1 MVPIMMELQS
11 REIPYNYIDS
21 GQHAELTRGL
31 RKVFN
36 IAEPNYLLSS
46 SDEDITKISKAVHWF
61 LSNVTKSCVDRNWL
75 NKYVFP
81 KKGICLIHG
90 DTLSTL
96 LGAFMAILAGVKIC
110 HIEAGLRS
118 YKWLDPFPEEIIR
131 LICMRFSKIL
141 FTPSEEAFNNL
152 RRLKVNGEKYIL
164 SGNTVID
171 SIRHIKNKYE
181 LGGQQEEKY
190 ALATCH
196 RLETI
201 SDRKKLSEVIVLLN
215 KIAKIMKV
223 VFVVHKPTR
232 KYIEKFGFN
241 KNLSEKIFI
250 KDMQDYPQF
259 LSLITLSE
267 MVLTD
272 GGSIQEEC
280 AFLSKKCLIIRNK
293 TERKDGLGINAMLW
307 GFDKR
312 KTEKFIEWQIIKKRD
327 EKESLSPSK
336 EIVDCLIKGDYN

>member
-1 MVPIMMELQS
+1 MMELQS
-11 REIPYNYIDS
+11 RGIPYNYIDS
-21 GQHAELTRGL
+21 GQHAELTMGL

-36 IAEPNYLLSS
+36 IAEPNYLLSA
-46 SDEDITKISKAVHWF
+46 SDADITKISKAVHWF
-61 LSNVTKSCVDRNWL
+61 LSNLTKGCMDRTWL

-96 LGAFMAILAGVKIC
+96 LGAFMAILAGVKVC

-118 YKWLDPFPEEIIR
+118 YKWFDPFPEEIIR

-141 FTPSEEAFNNL
+141 FAPSKKAFNNL
-152 RRLKVNGEKYIL
+152 VKLKVNGEKYIL

-171 SIRHIKNKYE
+171 SIRYIKNRYE
-181 LGGQQEEKY
+181 PQAIQNEKY

-201 SDRKKLSEVIVLLN
+201 SDRNKLSEVINLLN
-215 KIAKIMKV
+215 RVSNIMHV
-223 VFVVHKPTR
+223 IFVMHKPTR
-232 KYIEKFGFN
+232 TFLKKFGFLN
-241 KNLSEKIFI
+241 KLSKQILI
-250 KDMQDYPQF
+250 KDMIDYPQF
-259 LSLITLSE
+259 LSLITLAE

-280 AFLSKKCLIIRNK
+280 AYLNKKCLVIRNK
-293 TERKDGLGINAMLW
+293 TERDDGVGQNAMLW
-307 GFDKR
+307 GFDEQ
-312 KTEKFIEWQIIKKRD
+312 KTEQFLKWKIADKYDSD
-327 EKESLSPSK
+327 ETLSPSK
-336 EIVDCLIKGDYN
+336 EIVDYLISADYY

>member
-1 MVPIMMELQS
+1 MMELQS
-11 REIPYNYIDS
+11 RGIPYNYIDS

-36 IAEPNYLLSS
+36 IAEPNYSLSW

-61 LSNVTKSCVDRNWL
+61 LSNVTKSCVDRSWL

-131 LICMRFSKIL
+131 LICMRFSKVL
-141 FTPSEEAFNNL
+141 FAPSEKAFNNL

-181 LGGQQEEKY
+181 LQGQQKEKY

-201 SDRKKLSEVIVLLN
+201 SDRNKLSEVISLLN
-215 KIAKIMKV
+215 RVSKKMQII
-223 VFVVHKPTR
+223 FVVHKPTR
-232 KYIEKFGFN
+232 KYLEKFGFSKKLS
-241 KNLSEKIFI
+241 KNIFLE
-250 KDMQDYPQF
+250 DMIDYPKF
-259 LSLITLSE
+259 LSLITSAE
-267 MVLTD
+267 MVFTD

-280 AFLSKKCLIIRNK
+280 AYLNKKCLIIRNK
-293 TERKDGLGINAMLW
+293 TERNDGIGLNAMLW
-307 GFDKR
+307 GFNQHN
-312 KTEKFIEWQIIKKRD
+312 TEQFLKWQIA
-327 EKESLSPSK
+327 EKCESNESLSPSE
-336 EIVDCLIKGDYN
+336 EIVDYLIRADYS